1 MDKLKTRSE
10 INELDKWDLTGIYK
24 SEEDFYSDCDR
35 LLSLIAE
42 FESIKDSMMDSA
54 SSLYNVFKKDDE
66 ITILIYQL
74 YMYAH
79 LNKDTETTNTNY
91 QKMYG
96 KIQNISSKY
105 DEIASFMI
113 PSLLKSDYQVI
124 EKFYE
129 EESKLLEYEFTLK
142 DIFREKT
149 HMLSENEEKILS
161 SLQQTLG
168 FAENVYDVFSN
179 AELKFDEIKDEEGN
193 LIELTDSNYSIYLK
207 SQDRRV
213 REDAFKTIYKGYS
226 NFKNT
231 ISLMLANHVKTCN
244 TTSKLRN
251 FKSSLEKALFADNI
265 DEKVYNNLVNTVEG
279 NIEPLNEYLRL
290 KKEILDVEELH
301 LYDLYVPLLKE
312 TSNNKYSF
320 ENAKQ
325 LVIDAVSVLGDDYV
339 SVINKAFDE
348 RWIDIY
354 PNVAKVSGAYSSGSY
369 TTNPYVLLNFQGQ
382 LGDVSTLA
390 HELGHSLH
398 SYYSRKNNP
407 YQYSNYTIFVAE
419 VASTVNELLL
429 SHHLLNNSKNNE
441 EKLMILNRLI
451 ELYRT
456 TIYRQTMFSSFEKKI
471 YDLDFE
477 GEVLTSDLMNEIY
490 YDLNKKYFGD
500 VAIVDEEIK
509 YEWQRVP
516 HFYYNFYVYKYATG
530 LSAAT
535 VIVNK
540 ILNGEENA
548 VENYLEFLKTG
559 GRDYPIEEL
568 NVAGVDMTDKS
579 VIENSLKT
587 FDDSVKQFKKIYY
600 ETYKK

>member
-10 INELDKWDLTGIYK
+10 INELDKWDLTTIYLN
-24 SEEDFYSDCDR
+24 EEAFYSDCER
-35 LLSLIAE
+35 LLSLINE
-42 FESIKDSMMDSA
+42 FNNIKDSMMECGE
-54 SSLYNVFKKDDE
+54 SLYNVLKKDDE

-79 LNKDTETTNTNY
+79 LNKDTETINTLY
-91 QKMYG
+91 QEMYG
-96 KIQNISSKY
+96 KIENISNKY

-113 PSLLKSDYQVI
+113 PTLLKSDYSVV
-124 EKFYE
+124 EKFYSE
-129 EESKLLEYEFTLK
+129 EPKLLEYEFILK
-142 DIFREKT
+142 DIFREKS
-149 HMLSENEEKILS
+149 HILSESEEKILS

-179 AELKFDEIKDEEGN
+179 AELKFDKIKDEDGN

-207 SQDRRV
+207 SQNRQV

-244 TTSKLRN
+244 TTSKLRKFN
-251 FKSSLEKALFADNI
+251 SSLERALFADNI
-265 DEKVYNNLVNTVEG
+265 DEKVYNNLVDSVEA
-279 NIEPLNEYLRL
+279 NIEPLNEYLNL
-290 KKEILDVEELH
+290 KKEVLGLDELH
-301 LYDLYVPLLKE
+301 LYDLYVPLIKE
-312 TSNNKYSF
+312 SSNNKYSF
-320 ENAKQ
+320 EDAKK

-339 SVINKAFDE
+339 NIINKAFDE

-354 PNVAKVSGAYSSGSY
+354 PNLSKVSGAYSSGSY
-369 TTNPYVLLNFQGQ
+369 TTNPYVLLNFQGE

-407 YQYSNYTIFVAE
+407 YQYSNYKIFVAE

-429 SHHLLNNSKNNE
+429 SHYLLNNSKNNE

-471 YDLDFE
+471 YDLDFA
-477 GEVLTSDLMNEIY
+477 GEVLTSDLMNDIY
-490 YDLNKKYFGD
+490 YELNKKYFGD
-500 VAIVDEEIK
+500 VAIVDSEIK

-568 NVAGVDMTDKS
+568 KIAGVDMTDNF
-579 VIENSLKT
+579 VVENSLKT
-587 FDDSVKQFKKIYY
+587 FGDSVKQFKKIYY

>member
-1 MDKLKTRSE
+1 MDKLKARSE
-10 INELDKWDLTGIYK
+10 INELDKWDLTTIYK
-24 SEEDFYSDCDR
+24 SDEDFYSDCEV
-35 LLSLIAE
+35 LLKMIDE
-42 FESIKDSMMDSA
+42 FKNIKDSMMNCA
-54 SSLYNVFKKDDE
+54 SSLYNVLKKDDE
-66 ITILIYQL
+66 IMILAMKL

-105 DEIASFMI
+105 DEIASFML
-113 PSLLKSDYQVI
+113 PTLLKSDYSVI
-124 EKFYE
+124 ENFYE
-129 EESKLLEYEFTLK
+129 EEPKLLEYEFTLK

-149 HMLSENEEKILS
+149 HVLSENEEKILS
-161 SLQQTLG
+161 SLQQTLV
-168 FAENVYDVFSN
+168 FAENVYDIFSN
-179 AELKFDEIKDEEGN
+179 AELKFEEIKDEKGN

-213 REDAFKTIYKGYS
+213 REEAFKTIYKGYS

-244 TTSKLRN
+244 TTSKLRS
-251 FKSSLEKALFADNI
+251 FSSSLERALFADNI
-265 DEKVYNNLVNTVEG
+265 DEAVYTNLVDAVES

-290 KKEILDVEELH
+290 KKEILNVEELH

-312 TSNNKYSF
+312 ASNSKYSF
-320 ENAKQ
+320 EEAKE
-325 LVIDAVSVLGDDYV
+325 LVINAVSVLGSDYV
-339 SVINKAFDE
+339 NVINKAFDE

-429 SHHLLNNSKNNE
+429 SHYLLDNAKNNE

-471 YDLDFE
+471 YDLDLN

-500 VAIVDEEIK
+500 VASIDEEIK

-535 VIVNK
+535 AIVNK
-540 ILNGEENA
+540 ILNREENA

-568 NVAGVDMTDKS
+568 KVAGVDMTDKK
-579 VIENSLKT
+579 VIEDSLKT
-587 FDDSVKQFKKIYY
+587 FDGTVKQFKKIYY

>member
-10 INELDKWDLTGIYK
+10 INELDKWDLTTIYK
-24 SEEDFYSDCDR
+24 IDEDFYSDCDR
-35 LLSLIAE
+35 LSKLIDE
-42 FESIKDSMMDSA
+42 FIDIKDTMMNSGTD
-54 SSLYNVFKKDDE
+54 LYKVLKKDDE
-66 ITILIYQL
+66 IMILSYKL

-79 LNKDTETTNTNY
+79 LNKDSETTNSVY
-91 QKMYG
+91 QTMYG
-96 KIQNISSKY
+96 KIQNISNKN

-113 PSLLKSDYQVI
+113 PTLLKSDYSVI

-129 EESKLLEYEFTLK
+129 EEPKLLEYEFTLK
-142 DIFREKT
+142 DIFREKP
-149 HMLSENEEKILS
+149 HVLSEKEERVLS

-265 DEKVYNNLVNTVEG
+265 DEKVYNNLVNTVES

-290 KKEILDVEELH
+290 KKEILKVEDLH
-301 LYDLYVPLLKE
+301 LYDLYVPLIKE
-312 TSNNKYSF
+312 TNNKKYSF
-320 ENAKQ
+320 EEAKE
-325 LVIDAVSVLGDDYV
+325 LVINAVSVLGDDYINI
-339 SVINKAFDE
+339 INKAFDE
-348 RWIDIY
+348 RWIDKY
-354 PNVAKVSGAYSSGSY
+354 PNEAKVSGAYSSGSY
-369 TTNPYVLLNFQGQ
+369 TTNPFVLLNFQGQ

-407 YQYSNYTIFVAE
+407 YQYSHYTIFVAE

-429 SHHLLNNSKNNE
+429 SHYLLMNSNNNE

-456 TIYRQTMFSSFEKKI
+456 TVYRQTMFSSFEKKI
-471 YDLDFE
+471 YELDFD
-477 GEVLTSDLMNEIY
+477 GEVLTSDLMNEVY
-490 YDLNKKYFGD
+490 YELNKKYFGD
-500 VAIVDEEIK
+500 VAVVDEEIK

-530 LSAAT
+530 LSAASA
-535 VIVNK
+535 IVNK

-568 NVAGVDMTDKS
+568 KVAGVDMTDKF
-579 VIENSLKT
+579 VIENSLKA
-587 FDDSVKQFKKIYY
+587 FDDTVKQFKKIYY
-600 ETYKK
+600 ETYK

>member
-10 INELDKWDLTGIYK
+10 INELDKWDLTTIYK
-24 SEEDFYSDCDR
+24 LDEDFYSDCDR
-35 LLSLIAE
+35 LSKLIDE
-42 FESIKDSMMDSA
+42 FIDIKDTMMNSGTD
-54 SSLYNVFKKDDE
+54 LYKVLKKDDE
-66 ITILIYQL
+66 IMILSYKL

-79 LNKDTETTNTNY
+79 LNKDSETTNTVY
-91 QKMYG
+91 QTMYG
-96 KIQNISSKY
+96 KIQNISNKY
-105 DEIASFMI
+105 DEMASFMI
-113 PSLLKSDYQVI
+113 PTLLKSDYSVI

-129 EESKLLEYEFTLK
+129 EEPKLLEYEFTLK
-142 DIFREKT
+142 DIFREKP
-149 HMLSENEEKILS
+149 HVLSEKEERVLS

-265 DEKVYNNLVNTVEG
+265 DEKVYNNLVNTVES

-290 KKEILDVEELH
+290 KKEILKVEDLH
-301 LYDLYVPLLKE
+301 LYDLYVPLIKE
-312 TSNNKYSF
+312 TNNKKYSF
-320 ENAKQ
+320 EEAKE
-325 LVIDAVSVLGDDYV
+325 LVINAVSVLGDDYINI
-339 SVINKAFDE
+339 INKAFDE
-348 RWIDIY
+348 RWIDKY
-354 PNVAKVSGAYSSGSY
+354 PNEAKVSGAYSSGSY
-369 TTNPYVLLNFQGQ
+369 TTNPFVLLNFQGQ

-407 YQYSNYTIFVAE
+407 YQYSHYTIFVAE

-429 SHHLLNNSKNNE
+429 SHYLLKNSKNNE

-456 TIYRQTMFSSFEKKI
+456 TVYRQTMFSSFEKKI
-471 YDLDFE
+471 YDLDFN
-477 GEVLTSDLMNEIY
+477 GEVLTSDLMNEVY
-490 YDLNKKYFGD
+490 YELNKKYFGD
-500 VAIVDEEIK
+500 VAVVDEEIK

-530 LSAAT
+530 LSAASA
-535 VIVNK
+535 IVNK

-568 NVAGVDMTDKS
+568 KVAGVDMTDKF
-579 VIENSLKT
+579 VIENSLKA
-587 FDDSVKQFKKIYY
+587 FDDTVKQFKKIYY
-600 ETYKK
+600 ETYK